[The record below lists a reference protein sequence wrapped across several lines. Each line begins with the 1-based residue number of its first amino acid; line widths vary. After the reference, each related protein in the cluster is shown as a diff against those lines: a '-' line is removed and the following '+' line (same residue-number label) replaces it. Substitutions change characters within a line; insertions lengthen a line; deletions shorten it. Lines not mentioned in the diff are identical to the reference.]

1 VSTTTGTTA
10 GRAPARG
17 HHLPAAALA
26 AVAVAM
32 LLVLPEYAGDQ
43 GRLAVV
49 LVVQLGLVLAWVV
62 VTALP
67 GFVGSLAVGAA
78 AAVAADLWLLLPERP
93 ELAALLGVLGLG
105 FLAVVVQ
112 QMSRRDRRG
121 LVAALSGAL
130 LMVSSVC
137 ALSTF
142 LLLEGPLSG
151 PGGIGLLAAGAAL
164 VVAHL
169 VDLVLPRPQVADGVP
184 RGLAGLLAAVAAGTA
199 VGLLAD
205 ADTTFGRVAA
215 LIEGGAVGLVT
226 ALVGLA
232 ASYVVVEAELAEA
245 ESGAADHP
253 DAGWRRLALPLI
265 QAVLPLAASAPATL
279 ALQTVL

>member
-1 VSTTTGTTA
+1 VTTTTA
-10 GRAPARG
+10 GKAPAKG

-26 AVAVAM
+26 AGAVAL
-32 LLVLPEYAGDQ
+32 LLVLPEFFGDQ

-67 GFVGSLAVGAA
+67 GFTGSLAVGVA
-78 AAVAADLWLLLPERP
+78 AAVAADLLLLLPERP
-93 ELAALLGVLGLG
+93 ALGSLLAVLGLG

-112 QMSRRDRRG
+112 QMSRRHRDD
-121 LVAALSGAL
+121 LVASLSGAL
-130 LMVSSVC
+130 LMISAVC

-169 VDLVLPRPQVADGVP
+169 VDLVLPRPQLAEGVP
-184 RGLAGLLAAVAAGTA
+184 RGLAGLLAAVVAGTA

-205 ADTTFGRVAA
+205 ADSTFGRMAA
-215 LIEGGAVGLVT
+215 LIEGAAVGMVA
-226 ALVGLA
+226 ALIGLA
-232 ASYVVVEAELAEA
+232 ASYVVVEAET
-245 ESGAADHP
+245 SGDETHP
-253 DAGWRRLALPLI
+253 DSGWRGLALPLI
-265 QAVLPLAASAPATL
+265 QAVLPLAACAPATL

>member
-1 VSTTTGTTA
+1 VTTTTGTTA

-17 HHLPAAALA
+17 HHLPAAVLA
-26 AVAVAM
+26 AGAVAM
-32 LLVLPEYAGDQ
+32 LLVLPEFFGDQ

-49 LVVQLGLVLAWVV
+49 LVVQLGLVLAWVI
-62 VTALP
+62 VTGLP
-67 GFVGSLAVGAA
+67 GFAGSLAIGAG
-78 AAVAADLWLLLPERP
+78 AAVAADLLLLLPERP
-93 ELAALLGVLGLG
+93 TLGGLLPVLGLG

-112 QMSRRDRRG
+112 QMFRRDRRD

-130 LMVSSVC
+130 LMVSAVC
-137 ALSTF
+137 ALATY

-169 VDLVLPRPQVADGVP
+169 VDLVLPRPQVAEGVP
-184 RGLAGLLAAVAAGTA
+184 RGLAGLLAAVVAGAA

-205 ADTTFGRVAA
+205 ADTTFGRIAA
-215 LIEGGAVGLVT
+215 LIEGGAVGLVA
-226 ALVGLA
+226 ALIGLA
-232 ASYVVVEAELAEA
+232 ASYVVVEAETAEA
-245 ESGAADHP
+245 EDGADHP
-253 DAGWRRLALPLI
+253 DAGWRRPALPLI